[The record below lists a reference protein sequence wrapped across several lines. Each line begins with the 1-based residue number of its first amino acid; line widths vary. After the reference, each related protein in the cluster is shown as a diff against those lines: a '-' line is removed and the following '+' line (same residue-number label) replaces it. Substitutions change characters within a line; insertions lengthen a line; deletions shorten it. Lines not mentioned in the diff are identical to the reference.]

1 MSRRGERKTE
11 TRKQAKKNGKR
22 RDRRQVDKPRDRPAS
37 MLERCWWNLAQYRIE
52 TLLVRCHAESP
63 MFRPLPF
70 PPDIPPRVVEIFT
83 VSAVTVWLRRPGR
96 RASVLV
102 APFSLVAV
110 KHTHRT
116 ERREATSVRPTDQRR
131 NREGCKRDE
140 SREEQRAST
149 GRSSALLCRTTTE
162 SSG

>member
-1 MSRRGERKTE
+1 MAKGETDERLTSPEIDRRRCWNDVGGIWRSIESKRLPVARSLSRRV
-11 TRKQAKKNGKR
+11 A
-22 RDRRQVDKPRDRPAS
+22 DV
-37 MLERCWWNLAQYRIE
+37 
-52 TLLVRCHAESP
+52 SP
-63 MFRPLPF
+63 SSLF

-83 VSAVTVWLRRPGR
+83 VSTVTVWLRRPGR